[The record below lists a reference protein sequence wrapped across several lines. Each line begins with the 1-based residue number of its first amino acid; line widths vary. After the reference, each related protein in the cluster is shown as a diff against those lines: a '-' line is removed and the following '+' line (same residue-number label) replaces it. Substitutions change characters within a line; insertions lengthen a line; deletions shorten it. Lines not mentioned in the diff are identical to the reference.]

1 MRKDEAEKNDALE
14 RARVLQ
20 SQLQEAENFNKAE
33 EAKKEGYYQKLR
45 NMHDVNRK
53 IEKTRLESE
62 RKMESERDMVSLQA
76 RLKLQEDQ
84 TLKKQH
90 EKLKQYHKYAEIDKM
105 VAVAA
110 KDITNERDY
119 EKDRLANININR
131 KRVQDE
137 HLQLKNHLDREVLKT
152 YSERQL
158 KADRLQM
165 VQRRS
170 NEKAIEKSNDLAQK
184 EFNRKMDQDHWDR
197 VKREEEA
204 KRQQLRNLDRENIEI
219 NEQNRR
225 LRNNDSPNLNQ
236 DYISN
241 IRQIKGLL
249 AEEIQLKEGF
259 VKTKNTGKRIVGGSN
274 TVQQTQVI
282 GTPDRKDLFKKG
294 TEVM

>member
-1 MRKDEAEKNDALE
+1 
-14 RARVLQ
+14 
-20 SQLQEAENFNKAE
+20 
-33 EAKKEGYYQKLR
+33 
-45 NMHDVNRK
+45 
-53 IEKTRLESE
+53 
-62 RKMESERDMVSLQA
+62 
-76 RLKLQEDQ
+76 
-84 TLKKQH
+84 
-90 EKLKQYHKYAEIDKM
+90 M

-110 KDITNERDY
+110 KDIYNERDY
-119 EKDRLANININR
+119 EKDKLANININR
-131 KRVQDE
+131 KKVQDE
-137 HLQLKNHLDREVLKT
+137 HQQLKNHLDREVLKT
-152 YSERQL
+152 YSQRQL

-165 VQRRS
+165 VQRRN
-170 NEKAIEKSNDLAQK
+170 NEIAIEKSNDLAQK
-184 EFNRKMDQDHWDR
+184 EFNKKMDQDHWDR
-197 VKREEEA
+197 IQKEQEA

-259 VKTKNTGKRIVGGSN
+259 VKTKTTGKRIVGGSN

-282 GTPDRKDLFKKG
+282 GTPDPKDLFTKG